1 MNTLFNFKTWPL
13 STKIALLSFVMG
25 TLLLISYLLFKTS
38 FLINLGF
45 WYVIIAII
53 INSIMF
59 MYLIFKLL
67 FSKNNKED
75 IVIEMFLLLSNIP
88 VTVLYFTIVA
98 SIH

>member
-1 MNTLFNFKTWPL
+1 
-13 STKIALLSFVMG
+13 
-25 TLLLISYLLFKTS
+25 
-38 FLINLGF
+38 
-45 WYVIIAII
+45 
-53 INSIMF
+53 MF

-75 IVIEMFLLLSNIP
+75 IVVEMFLLLSNIP